1 LRFLILTQYFAPEV
15 GATQIRLSAMCK
27 ELVRAGHSVEVV
39 TAMPHHPAGIISPEY
54 RGRFYSWEFQGAVKV
69 HRVWLYAVRGSGMAR
84 IAGYLSF
91 MITSMFGLF
100 KATRPDFVFVDS
112 PPLFLG
118 VTGWMASALWNCPL
132 IFNVADLWPDS
143 ARDLGVIKS
152 GLLLRAAYSLERWI
166 YRRADYLTAVTDGVR
181 DVLLNKKDVPK
192 TKVLFLPNGVDTEL
206 IQPIDGDEQLKA
218 KLGLSGKRVIIYAG
232 NHGYAAAAD
241 QILHAAAL
249 LTQQRDLHFV
259 FVGDGPEKAR
269 LQALAQELR
278 LSSVS
283 FLDPVPLAELPSLLA
298 LADIAVITLRRAG
311 VTSGARPAKAFV
323 MMAAG
328 KPIVLAATG
337 EAERLIRTAE
347 SGVVV
352 PPHEPRKL
360 AAALLKMLADPQAAR
375 RMGERGRQFVIGN
388 FEWSVLVR
396 SWLKQLQEK
405 SNFGARETSS
415 YEASVKSPA
424 PL

>member
-1 LRFLILTQYFAPEV
+1 
-15 GATQIRLSAMCK
+15 MCK
-27 ELVRAGHSVEVV
+27 ELVRAGHCVEVV
-39 TAMPHHPAGIISPEY
+39 TAMPHHPAGTISPEY
-54 RGRFYSWEFQGAVKV
+54 RGRFYSWEFQRAVKV

-91 MITSMFGLF
+91 MLTSLFGLF
-100 KATRPDFVFVDS
+100 KAARPDFVFVDS

-118 VTGWMASALWNCPL
+118 VTGWIASALWDCPL

-206 IQPIDGDEQLKA
+206 IQPGDGDEQLRS
-218 KLGLSGKRVIIYAG
+218 KLCLSGKRVVIYAG

-241 QILHAAAL
+241 QILDAAAL

-269 LQALAQELR
+269 LRVLAQDLR
-278 LSSVS
+278 LSNVS
-283 FLDPVPLAELPSLLA
+283 FLDSVPLAGLPSLLA

-337 EAERLIRTAE
+337 EAERLIRAAE
-347 SGVVV
+347 SGMVV

-360 AAALLKMLADPQAAR
+360 AAAILRMLADPQSAR
-375 RMGERGRQFVIGN
+375 RMGDRGRQFVIDN

-405 SNFGARETSS
+405 SNLGAMETST